1 MTFAEAKNALAH
13 LYAERERTEVLTRL
27 AEELTGVSRTVF
39 LCDRDKI
46 IEGCQ
51 AEFDDAARRLAAGE
65 PLQYIVGRET
75 FWGRAFL
82 VTPDVLIP
90 RPETQDLVAWV
101 VEDRL
106 ARNFADLAT
115 GSGCIGVSLALDVPH
130 GRCLALD
137 LSDAALAVARANARE
152 WNADV
157 TFVKGDLLDDRC
169 ADTLALAVRQRFGDE
184 PVVVVSNPPYVTESE
199 KRDMSPVVLEHE
211 PGMALFVPDDN
222 PLLFYDA
229 IARLARRL
237 SRLAALYVEINER
250 YGEATQRLFR
260 SLGFDEVI
268 LRYDRF
274 DRPRMIRARRVTS
287 LEN

>member
-1 MTFAEAKNALAH
+1 MTFAEARNAIAH

-27 AEELTGVSRTVF
+27 AEELTGVSRAVF
-39 LCDRDKI
+39 LCDRDKV

-65 PLQYIVGRET
+65 PLQYVVERELFLGRP
-75 FWGRAFL
+75 FL

-90 RPETQDLVAWV
+90 RPETQDLVSWV
-101 VEDRL
+101 TEDHL

-115 GSGCIGVSLALDVPH
+115 GSGCIGVSLALDVPR
-130 GRCLALD
+130 GRSLGLD
-137 LSDAALAVARANARE
+137 LSDAALAVARKNARA
-152 WNADV
+152 WNADI
-157 TFVKGDLLDDRC
+157 TFVKGDLLDDRS
-169 ADTLALAVRQRFGDE
+169 ADDLALAIRQRFDDE

-211 PGMALFVPDDN
+211 PGMALFVPDDD

-229 IARLARRL
+229 IARLAARL
-237 SRLAALYVEINER
+237 PRLAALYVEINER
-250 YGEATQRLFR
+250 YSEATKRLFR
-260 SLGFDEVI
+260 SLGFGEII
-268 LRYDRF
+268 LRHDRF

-287 LEN
+287 LGI